1 MASQRGALASSRTA
15 KQSGVW
21 SRPSLSSV
29 LLPYYPSLL
38 DVADIADKH
47 TVGPLFYFL
56 FLIHCPL
63 FRPSVPPSLFLF
75 FFVGS
80 FRGIVMFFCLFLTP
94 CTLPQRSGEGRNNQG
109 LVWSGSARL
118 GSALIG
124 GLLFVS
130 IWEWIETNR
139 SIDQSIVSI
148 HITLR
153 MFVLYC
159 AVYYPSASLVSRCP
173 QSQLHQKKM
182 RIGMRIR
189 Y

>member
-75 FFVGS
+75 FFCWLFSWYCYVFLSFSYSLYSATKKRGGAKQSGS
-80 FRGIVMFFCLFLTP
+80 
-94 CTLPQRSGEGRNNQG
+94 G
-109 LVWSGSARL
+109 LVWLGSSRL
-118 GSALIG
+118 GSHR
-124 GLLFVS
+124 GLAFCKHMRV
-130 IWEWIETNR
+130 NR
-139 SIDQSIVSI
+139 N
-148 HITLR
+148 
-153 MFVLYC
+153 
-159 AVYYPSASLVSRCP
+159 
-173 QSQLHQKKM
+173 
-182 RIGMRIR
+182 
-189 Y
+189 

>member
-63 FRPSVPPSLFLF
+63 FRPSVRPSLFLFF

-80 FRGIVMFFCLFLTP
+80 FRGIVMFFVFFLFLVL
-94 CTLPQRSGEGRNNQG
+94 CRKEAGRGETIR
-109 LVWSGSARL
+109 VWSGLARLVSARL
-118 GSALIG
+118 S
-124 GLLFVS
+124 
-130 IWEWIETNR
+130 
-139 SIDQSIVSI
+139 
-148 HITLR
+148 
-153 MFVLYC
+153 
-159 AVYYPSASLVSRCP
+159 
-173 QSQLHQKKM
+173 
-182 RIGMRIR
+182 
-189 Y
+189 